1 MAIHIRR
8 REFIVAL
15 GGAAAW
21 PFAARAQDTKQNPT
35 DRGAMAQPA
44 ATFEFMRQGLRERG
58 YIETKTSNQRVR
70 IAKFDVLVLDIAT
83 FPQALAHE
91 LESCRRV
98 GP

>member
-21 PFAARAQDTKQNPT
+21 PFAARAQDTKRVPRIGVLWPNP
-35 DRGAMAQPA
+35 P

-58 YIETKTSNQRVR
+58 YIEDQNIKFSN
-70 IAKFDVLVLDIAT
+70 T
-83 FPQALAHE
+83 YALI
-91 LESCRRV
+91 
-98 GP
+98 